1 MSVILNDKLI
11 AVILKDKLTATRFSW
26 KTAKHHLSPTYVT
39 AALALK
45 QTSKSCKYN

>member
-1 MSVILNDKLI
+1 MAVILNDKLI
-11 AVILKDKLTATRFSW
+11 ATRFSW
-26 KTAKHHLSPTYVT
+26 ETAKHHLPPTYVT